1 MEMIQSVSSSTCM
14 HPCIQQEGCTPLH
27 RACEYGWT
35 DSVRFLTSAGA
46 NINAVDKVGID
57 WCFPHCS
64 VACSDYVLPT
74 ALHT

>member
-1 MEMIQSVSSSTCM
+1 M
-14 HPCIQQEGCTPLH
+14 HVCIQQDGCTPLH
-27 RACEYGWT
+27 RACEYGWI

-57 WCFPHCS
+57 WCSPHFS

>member
-57 WCFPHCS
+57 
-64 VACSDYVLPT
+64 
-74 ALHT
+74 